1 MSGTMKESRKNG
13 NSLLRGYIARIKTW
27 SKTATGILH
36 RGGTME
42 FFQSPSQLSINNTMN
57 QFCGT
62 LQLHNF
68 FELDPSE
75 AV

>member
-1 MSGTMKESRKNG
+1 MKESRKNVT
-13 NSLLRGYIARIKTW
+13 SLLLGYIARTKTW
-27 SKTATGILH
+27 SKPATGILH
-36 RGGTME
+36 TGGTME
-42 FFQSPSQLSINNTMN
+42 FFQSPSQLSINNTMG

-68 FELDPSE
+68 FERDPSE